1 MSSPQCEADV
11 HAKIPTQ
18 RRMIMA
24 IDAQAQMDV
33 YTNQA
38 QQNSVEQAKKDM
50 ENKKQSEAIKG
61 FQAALQSL
69 P

>member
-1 MSSPQCEADV
+1 
-11 HAKIPTQ
+11 
-18 RRMIMA
+18 MA

-50 ENKKQSEAIKG
+50 ENKKQAEALKG